1 MSYDTNLTDDGDF
14 TPAHLGCAGTCFR
27 RMVICRPLRCYVV
40 LHVVIHTN
48 PRKFMLLSISKKFVS
63 FLHIRQKTE
72 MGRPKMCSASDAQ
85 IVKNP
90 RRSAALWAFLGVL
103 CYVQPVQCSVGCSHY
118 EFLLHPPDWVQRRG
132 TNGELFCDS
141 NSQQTLLHGCSRV
154 HPISSKEKCS

>member
-72 MGRPKMCSASDAQ
+72 VGRPKMCSASDAQ

-132 TNGELFCDS
+132 TKGELFCDS

-154 HPISSKEKCS
+154 HFISSKEKCS